1 MTHDLNFPEITRPY
15 LRHGKNR
22 RGTFYSVSSVK
33 KISSL
38 LRSLCASKRVDLTRR
53 LDSRNSLPFSA
64 SFAVDFIRHC
74 ETRCNAAGCPF
85 SLSLSLSAF
94 FYSAHRLDRE
104 PMQTRKLDRILGI
117 ITSSGKC
124 RRSTSFIYRRYT
136 RRAKS
141 GPTVLDCNK
150 LHIRIFIEI
159 LRNYLINFSH
169 ICIRNI
175 MSFLI

>member
-15 LRHGKNR
+15 LRHYKNR

-53 LDSRNSLPFSA
+53 LDSRNSLPFST

-74 ETRCNAAGCPF
+74 ETQCNAAGCPF
-85 SLSLSLSAF
+85 CLSLSHFFFPFML
-94 FYSAHRLDRE
+94 FYSAYRLDRA

-117 ITSSGKC
+117 IISTGKC
-124 RRSTSFIYRRYT
+124 RWSTSFISQIYQT
-136 RRAKS
+136 RAKNF
-141 GPTVLDCNK
+141 PTVLDYNK
-150 LHIRIFIEI
+150 
-159 LRNYLINFSH
+159 
-169 ICIRNI
+169 
-175 MSFLI
+175 